1 MRTHSADVGVMVFGF
16 VCGAFLAMFIAPGDV
31 VLWIIT
37 GLVLGLFAR
46 SFFARSSG
54 GDIFWPEMPHFAHK
68 HHSHRHAHQKR
79 DRKRDP
85 HPTKK

>member
-1 MRTHSADVGVMVFGF
+1 MHTHSADVGVMVFGF
-16 VCGAFLAMFIAPGDV
+16 VVGAFLAMFIAPGDV
-31 VLWIIT
+31 VLWIVT

-68 HHSHRHAHQKR
+68 HPHRHGHQQKR
-79 DRKRDP
+79 HRDREQ